1 MINYT
6 YERNEAVGDLVIC
19 MYSERTGVKI
29 TYLMAIQILLII
41 SYNCELVDNQSLFKY
56 PEDESKT

>member
-1 MINYT
+1 
-6 YERNEAVGDLVIC
+6 

-41 SYNCELVDNQSLFKY
+41 SYKYELVDNQSLLKY